1 MAVLCQLILYITIL
15 SRMEKK
21 SHKINRKSAIIL
33 LIITGLLWSIAG
45 VLIKSI
51 PWPPAAIAGL
61 RSGLAALTM
70 LIYLRRPHFT
80 WSKYQIGAALA
91 YAATVT
97 LFVIAN
103 KLTTAGN
110 AILLQYTAPVYVA
123 LLSYTFLG
131 ERSTKVDWIVIVII
145 LTGLIMFFMDD
156 LTMQGY
162 LGNACAMLAGIAFA
176 VFTIFLRKQKNASP
190 GESIL
195 LGNILTLFIGL
206 PAIITSVTWEL
217 QPWLMMFILGI
228 FQLGI
233 PYILFS
239 IAIKHVSALDAIIYP
254 TIEPIINPVLVFIII
269 GEALGPWAVWGG
281 VLILG
286 GVLFRGIVQNR

>member
-1 MAVLCQLILYITIL
+1 MFAPLSWLQETGVLKHSTAVFY
-15 SRMEKK
+15 
-21 SHKINRKSAIIL
+21 L
-33 LIITGLLWSIAG
+33 LLTGLLWSLAG

-51 PWPPAAIAGL
+51 PWPPLAIAGL

-70 LIYLRRPHFT
+70 LVYLKRPTFT
-80 WSKYQIGAALA
+80 WSKYQIGASIA

-123 LLSYTFLG
+123 LMSYSFLG
-131 ERSTKVDWIVIVII
+131 ERSTKVDWSAII
-145 LTGLIMFFMDD
+145 FMLSGLVLFFLDD
-156 LTMQGY
+156 LTTEGY
-162 LGNACAMLAGIAFA
+162 LGNVCAIAAGVAFA
-176 VFTIFLRKQKNASP
+176 VFTVFLRKQKNASP

-195 LGNILTLFIGL
+195 LGNILTLIIGL
-206 PAIITSVTWEL
+206 PAIVTSVTWEI
-217 QPWLMMFILGI
+217 QPWIFTVILGI

-233 PYILFS
+233 PYILFT

-254 TIEPIINPVLVFIII
+254 TIEPIINPVLVYVFI
-269 GEALGPWAVWGG
+269 GEALGPWAMWGG
-281 VLILG
+281 ALVLG
-286 GVLFRGIVQNR
+286 GVLFRGIVQKRNLYK

>member
-1 MAVLCQLILYITIL
+1 
-15 SRMEKK
+15 MEKK

-131 ERSTKVDWIVIVII
+131 ERSTKVDWLVIVII
-145 LTGLIMFFMDD
+145 LTGLIMF
-156 LTMQGY
+156 
-162 LGNACAMLAGIAFA
+162 
-176 VFTIFLRKQKNASP
+176 
-190 GESIL
+190 L
-195 LGNILTLFIGL
+195 L
-206 PAIITSVTWEL
+206 
-217 QPWLMMFILGI
+217 
-228 FQLGI
+228 
-233 PYILFS
+233 
-239 IAIKHVSALDAIIYP
+239 
-254 TIEPIINPVLVFIII
+254 
-269 GEALGPWAVWGG
+269 
-281 VLILG
+281 
-286 GVLFRGIVQNR
+286 

>member
-1 MAVLCQLILYITIL
+1 M
-15 SRMEKK
+15 
-21 SHKINRKSAIIL
+21 
-33 LIITGLLWSIAG
+33 WSLAG

-51 PWPPAAIAGL
+51 PWPPLAIAGL

-70 LIYLRRPHFT
+70 LVYLKRPLFT
-80 WSKYQIGAALA
+80 WSKYQVGAAFA

-123 LLSYTFLG
+123 LMAYKFLG
-131 ERSTKVDWIVIVII
+131 ERSTKVDWLAIVIM
-145 LTGLIMFFMDD
+145 LTGLILFFMDD
-156 LTMQGY
+156 LTAAGY
-162 LGNACAMLAGIAFA
+162 WGNICAVIAGIAFA
-176 VFTIFLRKQKNASP
+176 IFILLLRKQKNASP

-195 LGNILTLFIGL
+195 LGNVLTLIIGL
-206 PAIITSVTWEL
+206 PAIMTSVTWEI
-217 QPWLMMFILGI
+217 QPWLFTFILGI

-233 PYILFS
+233 PYILFT

-254 TIEPIINPVLVFIII
+254 IIEPIINPVLVYVFI

-281 VLILG
+281 VFVLG
-286 GVLFRGIVQNR
+286 GVLFRGIVQNYRN

>member
-1 MAVLCQLILYITIL
+1 MKHSTAVFYLIL
-15 SRMEKK
+15 
-21 SHKINRKSAIIL
+21 
-33 LIITGLLWSIAG
+33 TGLLWSLAG

-51 PWPPAAIAGL
+51 PWPPLAIAGL

-70 LIYLRRPHFT
+70 LVYLKRPTIT
-80 WSKYQIGAALA
+80 WSKYQIGSAFA

-97 LFVIAN
+97 LFVVAN

-123 LLSYTFLG
+123 LMSYSLLG
-131 ERSTKVDWIVIVII
+131 ERSTKVDWLAII
-145 LTGLIMFFMDD
+145 FMLTGLVLFFLDD
-156 LTMQGY
+156 LTTEGY
-162 LGNACAMLAGIAFA
+162 LGNVCAIAAGVAFA
-176 VFTIFLRKQKNASP
+176 VFTVLLRKQKNASP

-195 LGNILTLFIGL
+195 LGNILTLIIGL
-206 PAIITSVTWEL
+206 PAIMTSVTWEI
-217 QPWLMMFILGI
+217 QPWIFTFILGI

-233 PYILFS
+233 PYILFT

-254 TIEPIINPVLVFIII
+254 TIEPIINPILVYIFI

-281 VLILG
+281 ALVLG
-286 GVLFRGIVQNR
+286 GVLFRGIVQKR